1 MSVHWIIQGN
11 LGKSQDTEA
20 LSRAARAQGH
30 EVTLTRVIPFSDE
43 LADYPAQGP
52 TLFYGSTR
60 WTSLIAQSGRWSP
73 GVYFDEQRF
82 SYSRYL
88 HEYRGHMLNEDAVFL
103 TIEQAAQLDDEDE
116 TPFFV
121 RPDGDMKSFA
131 GEVMTQGALQRWA
144 ARVLDVESPVL
155 PAHTMI
161 LMASVAPIDREWRLF
176 VVDGQV
182 ATSTRYRNQGRVE
195 PLAEQPEDVLE
206 FAQPLIE
213 AWAPAPAFVMDIA
226 ASQGQLRV
234 IECNGI
240 HSSGFYAANISAFV
254 RAMSALAIKDASQ

>member
-1 MSVHWIIQGN
+1 
-11 LGKSQDTEA
+11 
-20 LSRAARAQGH
+20 
-30 EVTLTRVIPFSDE
+30 
-43 LADYPAQGP
+43 
-52 TLFYGSTR
+52 
-60 WTSLIAQSGRWSP
+60 
-73 GVYFDEQRF
+73 
-82 SYSRYL
+82 
-88 HEYRGHMLNEDAVFL
+88 
-103 TIEQAAQLDDEDE
+103 
-116 TPFFV
+116 
-121 RPDGDMKSFA
+121 
-131 GEVMTQGALQRWA
+131 
-144 ARVLDVESPVL
+144 
-155 PAHTMI
+155 MI

-254 RAMSALAIKDASQ
+254 RAMSALAIKDASP